1 MPVAIWLARKF
12 DAVDKPDV
20 RKVHSS
26 PIFRIGGVAIFI
38 SVMCLFIPAVLSKGI
53 FGLELQNLK
62 ADTFAL
68 LAAATF
74 MFLVGLVDDIK
85 NLRVNSKLAA
95 QIIAA
100 LCVCYFG
107 VHPHSLELPGVF
119 TLNIG
124 WIAWPLTIFWIV
136 GVTNAVNIIDGL
148 DGLVAGIAL
157 ITCGV
162 IAVLAAEPASRAI
175 LDKTRP
181 VLRVIPVAD
190 IADGVSELPWGTV
203 QDAWGRPLRCLTAA
217 SKSPLDREAVAVN
230 GGRPIFISA
239 GPDGRFGTR
248 DIAAAADN
256 LRSDRR

>member
-1 MPVAIWLARKF
+1 MTLVETLIAAAVIGVVLAVVTLGM
-12 DAVDKPDV
+12 ATV
-20 RKVHSS
+20 RSD
-26 PIFRIGGVAIFI
+26 
-38 SVMCLFIPAVLSKGI
+38 
-53 FGLELQNLK
+53 LK
-62 ADTFAL
+62 HNQVGQL
-68 LAAATF
+68 LAILDDALSAYHQAT
-74 MFLVGLVDDIK
+74 GK
-85 NLRVNSKLAA
+85 W
-95 QIIAA
+95 
-100 LCVCYFG
+100 
-107 VHPHSLELPGVF
+107 PTEPGAE
-119 TLNIG
+119 NEG
-124 WIAWPLTIFWIV
+124 RAS
-136 GVTNAVNIIDGL
+136 AEHDGSA
-148 DGLVAGIAL
+148 DR
-157 ITCGV
+157 V

-190 IADGVSELPWGTV
+190 IADGASELPWGTV